1 MLIFSQKPF
10 QKKKISKL
18 LSKHF
23 NDVHLKQSQLQ
34 LTAISLEKCLCLKK
48 KSFYLKKS
56 QTSKYLANKT
66 KHLRLPT

>member
-23 NDVHLKQSQLQ
+23 NDVHLKQLQLQ
-34 LTAISLEKCLCLKK
+34 LTAISLEKCSCLKK
-48 KSFYLKKS
+48 KSFYLKNLKHPS
-56 QTSKYLANKT
+56 TLQTKPSI
-66 KHLRLPT
+66 